1 MPRASRKKR
10 SGRVPF
16 RWAEIDSTEMDNAK
30 SFAELI
36 QAKRRFVR
44 AMDARYG
51 PGAGEHVLPKV
62 FNSARWVARQNGWV
76 DPPED
81 LGMWK
86 RGVGWRADLPEWGTL
101 KFPE

>member
-16 RWAEIDSTEMDNAK
+16 RWAEIDSTEMDNATT
-30 SFAELI
+30 FVELI

-51 PGAGEHVLPKV
+51 PGAGSELMPRV
-62 FNSARWVARQNGWV
+62 FNAARWHARQAGWA